1 MGKGVGRD
9 KLVVWDQ
16 EIQNT
21 INEVDIKNLLYSA
34 GN

>member
-16 EIQNT
+16 EIQTT
-21 INEVDIKNLLYSA
+21 INKIDIKNLLNTA

>member
-16 EIQNT
+16 EIQTT
-21 INEVDIKNLLYSA
+21 INKIDIKNLLNSA